1 MTDPLFLLPAQLLDD
16 RTVVL
21 SGREGHH
28 AADVR
33 RLRPGERVDVSDGA
47 GRRLGCRVVSVAR
60 GEVRLD
66 VVSRTIEPPPEPRVE
81 VAQALIKQE
90 AAERALAA
98 MTEVGVDA
106 VLPWTAS
113 RSVVTWDDERVERGV
128 RRWRAAVTEAA
139 KQSRRAWVP
148 EVSTPVGTDEL
159 ASRVRQADLALLL
172 DADADRSLASVGVGA
187 AGILLVVGP
196 EGGVNE
202 QETAALTQA
211 GALPVHLG
219 PTVLRSATAA
229 TVAAAVL
236 LSRTPRWR
244 PRAQEAPAG

>member
-1 MTDPLFLLPAQLLDD
+1 VTAPLFLLPAQHLDGD
-16 RTVVL
+16 TLVL

-33 RLRPGERVDVSDGA
+33 RLRPGERVDVSDGV
-47 GRRLGCRVVSVAR
+47 GSRLRCRVVAAAR
-60 GEVRLD
+60 SEVRLE
-66 VVSRTIEPPPEPRVE
+66 VVSRRSEPPAVPRVE
-81 VAQALIKQE
+81 VAQALIKQD

-106 VLPWTAS
+106 VLPWTAR
-113 RSVVTWDDERVERGV
+113 RSVVTWDGERVERGV

-148 EVSTPVGTDEL
+148 EVSTPVSTDEL
-159 ASRVRQADLALLL
+159 VHRVGQVDRALLL
-172 DADADRSLASVGVGA
+172 DVDAEDSLARVEVGA
-187 AGILLVVGP
+187 TSILLVVGP
-196 EGGVNE
+196 EGGLTE
-202 QETAALTQA
+202 HESAALVAA

-244 PRAQEAPAG
+244 SRAQEAPAG